1 MVTGTEWDKTSPR
14 KKQSEMDR
22 AKKMEDWGEAEGE
35 MVREANVQVVIS
47 PGSQQDLRS
56 WLGRVTHREGLAYKV
71 FYK

>member
-1 MVTGTEWDKTSPR
+1 
-14 KKQSEMDR
+14 MDR